1 MTAPLSV
8 EAARAAIL
16 ADLPVERPAETVPL
30 ALALGRTLAQ
40 DLAARLTQP
49 PHAVSAMDGYAV
61 RAKDLAEPGRPLTI
75 IGESRAGHGFAGSPG
90 PGEAVRIFTGAPMPE
105 GADAVLIQ
113 EDARADAGVVSA
125 LRKVESGCFVRAKGL
140 DFSAGDRLLSSGT
153 RLGPLELALAAAMNH
168 AELAVVRRPRV
179 AILATGD
186 ELVPP
191 GKTLG
196 PEQIVASNSFAI
208 AALVE
213 TMGGEPVELGI
224 ARDDLAALAEGIAAA
239 RAANADVLVTLGG
252 ASVGDYDLIKP
263 ALIAQGMELCF
274 WRIAMRPGRPL
285 IHGRIGPM
293 QILGLPGNPVSAIVA
308 GVIFL
313 LPLIRALLGDP
324 NAAIETFETALLGS
338 SLRANDNRRD
348 YLRAALTRGATGL
361 PVATP
366 FPIQDS
372 SLLGVLARADCL
384 VVREP
389 GAPAAQKGDP
399 CRILRLPGKS

>member
-8 EAARAAIL
+8 ETARAAIL
-16 ADLPVERPAETVPL
+16 AGLPVERPAEIVPL

-49 PHAVSAMDGYAV
+49 PRAVSAMDGYAV
-61 RAKDLAEPGRPLTI
+61 RAEDLAEPGSSLNL
-75 IGESRAGHGFAGSPG
+75 IGESRAGRGFAGKVGLS
-90 PGEAVRIFTGAPMPE
+90 EAVRIFTGAPMPE

-113 EDARADAGVVSA
+113 EDARAEGGLVTA
-125 LRKVESGCFVRAKGL
+125 LRKVEIGRFVRAKGL
-140 DFSAGDRLLSSGT
+140 DFSAGDRLLEAGT

-168 AELAVVRRPRV
+168 AELTVVRRPRV

-186 ELVPP
+186 ELAPP

-208 AALVE
+208 SALVE
-213 TMGGEPVELGI
+213 TAGGEPLELGI
-224 ARDDLAALAEGIAAA
+224 ARDDLAALSEAIAAA
-239 RAANADVLVTLGG
+239 RAAQADVLVTLGG

-263 ALIAQGMELCF
+263 ALIAQGMDLSF

-285 IHGRIGPM
+285 IHGRLGPM

-308 GVIFL
+308 GAIFL

-324 NAAIETFETALLGS
+324 NAAVESFEPALLGS
-338 SLRANDNRRD
+338 NLRANDSRRD
-348 YLRAALTRGATGL
+348 YLRAALTRSETGL
-361 PVATP
+361 LVATP
-366 FPIQDS
+366 FPEQDS

-384 VVREP
+384 LVREP

>member
-8 EAARAAIL
+8 EAARMAIL

-30 ALALGRTLAQ
+30 AQALNRTLAQ
-40 DLAARLTQP
+40 DLNAQLTQP
-49 PHAVSAMDGYAV
+49 PRSVSAMDGYAV
-61 RAKDLAEPGRPLTI
+61 RAKDLAESGGPLKL
-75 IGESRAGHGFAGSPG
+75 IGESRAGHGFAGKLG

-113 EDARADAGVVSA
+113 EDTRAEAGLVTA

-140 DFSAGDRLLSSGT
+140 DFTAGDRLLEAGT
-153 RLGPLELALAAAMNH
+153 RLGPLELGLAAAMNH

-213 TMGGEPVELGI
+213 TAGGEPVELGI
-224 ARDDLAALAEGIAAA
+224 AHDDLAALAQAIAAA
-239 RAANADVLVTLGG
+239 RSAEADVLVTLGG

-263 ALIAQGMELCF
+263 ALIAQGMELSF

-285 IHGRIGPM
+285 IHGRLGPM

-324 NAAIETFETALLGS
+324 NAAVETFEPALLGA
-338 SLRANDNRRD
+338 SLRANDGRRD
-348 YLRAALTRGATGL
+348 YLRAALTSDETGL
-361 PVATP
+361 LVATP
-366 FPIQDS
+366 FLEQDS

-384 VVREP
+384 LIREP
-389 GAPAAQKGDP
+389 GAPAAKKGDP